1 MGRLL
6 LQVEGKTMQLAQ
18 LDKPQTG
25 DAMARLLSAARAR
38 RAEFAENQQISADV
52 VDLMKQAGVY
62 RACVARQFGGDEVS
76 PEQFLKMIETIA
88 AADGSAGW
96 VASFGV
102 SAMYLASLPIETL
115 TQMYGAGPDVV
126 FSGMIFPPQK
136 AIPVAGG
143 LEVSGRWSWGSG
155 STGADLIGV
164 GIRVEDGADTG
175 GLPLV
180 AVMPASKVSI
190 ERNWDVIGLKG
201 TGSHDVVVDKV
212 VVPREWTF
220 VRGSKPNLDG
230 PLYRYPAMA
239 LAAQV
244 LAVVGLG
251 VARAAIDEVMDY
263 AAGRTSITGAPTL
276 ANRPNVQTDIARAEA
291 TLRSARAFFYE
302 ATADAWASLERGDPV
317 SREQQAML
325 RLAASHAARAGYDV
339 TYAVYRMS
347 GTHGIWEGGAVAH
360 MLHDAMIVPQHA
372 FLADGTFQS
381 VGQVLFGLTPPPGFP

>member
-1 MGRLL
+1 MA
-6 LQVEGKTMQLAQ
+6 VAEIAPDIT
-18 LDKPQTG
+18 LDKS
-25 DAMARLLSAARAR
+25 AALARLLSAVRAR
-38 RAEFAENQQISADV
+38 RGEFGANQQIGADV
-52 VDLMKQAGVY
+52 VEMMKQAGVY
-62 RACVARQFGGDEVS
+62 RACLAKRFGGDEAS
-76 PEQFLKMIETIA
+76 PEAFLKLIETIA
-88 AADGSAGW
+88 TADGSAGW

-102 SAMYLASLPIETL
+102 SAMYLASLPVETL
-115 TQMYGAGPDVV
+115 EAMYADGPDVV
-126 FSGMIFPPQK
+126 FSGMIFPPQ
-136 AIPVAGG
+136 AATPVAGG

-155 STGADLIGV
+155 STGADYIGV
-164 GIRVEDGADTG
+164 GIKVEDGGDTG

-180 AVMPASKVSI
+180 AVMPAAKTRI

-212 VVPREWTF
+212 LVPREWTF

-251 VARAAIDEVMDY
+251 VGRAAIDEVMDY
-263 AAGRTSITGAPTL
+263 AAGRGSITGAPTL

-302 ATADAWASLERGDPV
+302 ATQEAWETLQKGDVV
-317 SREQQAML
+317 SKQQQAIL
-325 RLAASHAARAGYDV
+325 RLAASHAARAGHDV
-339 TYAVYRMS
+339 AYAVYRMS
-347 GTHGIWEGGAVAH
+347 GTHGIWEGGAVSH
-360 MLHDAMIVPQHA
+360 FLHDALIVPQHA

-381 VGQVLFGLTPPPGFP
+381 AGQVLFGLTPPAGFP